1 MQEVLRGVVRRFV
14 VRRGANQPKTI
25 VDAHST
31 AARRQMACGKRPI
44 SLRPKAVG
52 AAIRTRCSTGFFFS
66 GALRHV
72 THGHEPCAR
81 IDSIPR

>member
-44 SLRPKAVG
+44 SLRPRAVG
-52 AAIRTRCSTGFFFS
+52 DGHSNPVLRRVFLLRCASEHDAS
-66 GALRHV
+66 GGSLRQ
-72 THGHEPCAR
+72 
-81 IDSIPR
+81 D